1 MPPAPPRPRPRSPSR
16 TCARHLWAA
25 AVAALV
31 VCVGG
36 APGGIPRAKAHPFAL
51 SAFDAYTDGRDIRF
65 DFKLD
70 ATSVVDLVLRQRR
83 DLQAV
88 KIADLPAHRELLFD
102 YVTARFKVTNT
113 DLPCAVTR
121 PSKLDLNEVTSKVM
135 VELRFRCPRELG
147 LVVIDSTLFHD
158 ELTPHDF
165 VGNFHHVRG
174 LQRLFMG
181 KATPRAHVNVPA
193 MPQVLP
199 AEIDGARPFRTPPP
213 PPGAFQ
219 GGEAVAGVPVTP
231 GGAPGARARTGWAGF
246 AHFVQ
251 QGVLHI
257 LGGLDHVLFLVS
269 LIIAVRTTRQLLLIV
284 TSFTIAHSLT
294 LVLGSLGLVYMS
306 PRLAEP
312 LIAFSIIYVAAENV
326 LRRGTLAR
334 PRVTFAFG
342 LVHGFGFSSVLRD
355 LGFGAGELA
364 PMLVGFNLGVEL
376 GQLAIVLPLFPLVAW
391 LQRRSDVYGRVALA
405 TNAVVGL
412 VACWW
417 LIERLHG

>member
-1 MPPAPPRPRPRSPSR
+1 MLLAPIRRRNR
-16 TCARHLWAA
+16 RNHGGLC
-25 AVAALV
+25 ALV
-31 VCVGG
+31 MCVG
-36 APGGIPRAKAHPFAL
+36 AVLGGIPRAQAHPFAL
-51 SAFDAYTDGRDIRF
+51 SAFDAYTAGRDLRF

-83 DLQAV
+83 DLKEV
-88 KIADLPAHRELLFD
+88 KIADIPAYQDLLFD
-102 YVTARFKVTNT
+102 YLTARFKVTNT

-121 PSKLDLNEVTSKVM
+121 PSKLELSEVTSKVM

-158 ELTPHDF
+158 EVTPHDF
-165 VGNFHHVRG
+165 VGSFHHVRA
-174 LQRLFMG
+174 LERLFLG
-181 KATPRAHVNVPA
+181 KASPRAHVNVPA
-193 MPQVLP
+193 MAQVLP
-199 AEIDGARPFRTPPP
+199 AEIDGSREFRTTPP

-219 GGEAVAGVPVTP
+219 GGEAVSGVPVAP
-231 GGAPGARARTGWAGF
+231 GGGGGSTGRHTGWAGF
-246 AHFVQ
+246 AHFVG
-251 QGVLHI
+251 QGVMHI

-312 LIAFSIIYVAAENV
+312 LIAFSIIYVAAENM
-326 LRRGTLAR
+326 LGRGTMAR

-355 LGFGAGELA
+355 LGFGSGELA
-364 PMLVGFNLGVEL
+364 PLLVGFNLGVEL

-391 LQRRSDVYGRVALA
+391 LQRRDGLYGRVSLT